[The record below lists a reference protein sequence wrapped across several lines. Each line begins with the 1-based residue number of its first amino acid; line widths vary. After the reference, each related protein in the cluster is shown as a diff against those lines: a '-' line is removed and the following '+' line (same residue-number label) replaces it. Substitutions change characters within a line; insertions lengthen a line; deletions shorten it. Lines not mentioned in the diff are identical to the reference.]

1 MTRLSSEMSSKIFE
15 EQIMPIKDKL
25 YRYALRILKD
35 KPEAEDVVQDVL
47 VKVWKKRELWHTWE
61 NKEAMCMTMTRN
73 LSIDRS
79 RSKSRQTT
87 DLPEYYDEE
96 SPEADP
102 SEIAE
107 SLDTMAL
114 IQKIMDDLPD
124 KQREVIHLREI
135 DGYSYQEISEVL
147 TMSMSQVK
155 INVHRARLFMKERIM
170 KEYGDG
176 FHKN

>member
-1 MTRLSSEMSSKIFE
+1 MDRLPSEMSSKIFE
-15 EQIMPIKDKL
+15 EEIMPLKDKL
-25 YRYALRILKD
+25 YRYALRILKNG
-35 KPEAEDVVQDVL
+35 PEAEDVIQDIL
-47 VKVWKKRELWHTWE
+47 VKVWNKRDLWHTWD

-87 DLPEYYDEE
+87 DLPEHYDEE

-102 SEIAE
+102 SEITE
-107 SLDTMAL
+107 SNDTMAL
-114 IQKIMDDLPD
+114 IQKIMDDLPQ

-147 TMSMSQVK
+147 SMSMSQVK

-170 KEYGDG
+170 QEYGEG